1 MFSNKYFCQNCKKL
15 KILDPITKT
24 DEATTLKA
32 KNKFEELE
40 ETKLIAI
47 FKAKLDVVQISF
59 NNVNANMK

>member
-1 MFSNKYFCQNCKKL
+1 M

-24 DEATTLKA
+24 DEAITLKA

-40 ETKLIAI
+40 ETKPIAI

>member
-1 MFSNKYFCQNCKKL
+1 M

-24 DEATTLKA
+24 DETITLKA

-40 ETKLIAI
+40 ETKPIAI